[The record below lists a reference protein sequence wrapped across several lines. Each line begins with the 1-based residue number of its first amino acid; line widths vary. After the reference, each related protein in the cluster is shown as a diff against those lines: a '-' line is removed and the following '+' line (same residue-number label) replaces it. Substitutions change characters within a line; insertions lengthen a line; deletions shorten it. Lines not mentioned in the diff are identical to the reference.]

1 MHISSTFRSTDKSL
15 QKTRV
20 ESARL
25 QLNAIH
31 DVRPPL
37 RRPLGI
43 GACHFLQPHLAA
55 DHTVQHWCCWGM
67 ALNVFYTFFDPK
79 LDRLTLFDSRFKC
92 KKKNK
97 NAIKNAR
104 KQNAH

>member
-1 MHISSTFRSTDKSL
+1 MHISSTFRSAYKSL

-31 DVRPPL
+31 DVRPTLRPPL

-79 LDRLTLFDSRFKC
+79 LDRLTLFDSRLKC
-92 KKKNK
+92 KKK
-97 NAIKNAR
+97 
-104 KQNAH
+104 KQKCDKKRT